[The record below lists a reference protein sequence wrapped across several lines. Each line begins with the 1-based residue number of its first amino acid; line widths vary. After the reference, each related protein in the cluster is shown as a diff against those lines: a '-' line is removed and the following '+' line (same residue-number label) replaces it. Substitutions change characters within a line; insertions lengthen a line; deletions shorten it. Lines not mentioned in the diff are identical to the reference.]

1 MLVGTKCI
9 ILCRVMNLGGT
20 TGIPSSRPICGREVL
35 FCIPLSLR
43 EGALRHRSC
52 REPDGA
58 RRQAQCKLRDD
69 EAIPTKFGDC
79 FGQKYTA
86 LATTGKNNLEVRM
99 LDKLG
104 EIEKSALDS
113 LQSITDQAA
122 LETWRVANLGRSS
135 PLMMAFSELGKLSKE
150 ERPVVGAAANRVK
163 VALESA
169 FESQSQAVKNAAL
182 AKSLEE
188 EKLDVTLPG
197 RTKHIGR
204 LHPSTQQLR
213 RVLDILAEMGFQV
226 YTSPEVETDEMN
238 FQLLNFPP
246 HHPARDMQ
254 DTIYIEAG
262 ERGDNPILLRTQTSP
277 GQIRAMRYFSSLNPS
292 DPPPI
297 RVASP
302 GMCFRHEQIT
312 ARSEVQFNQVEGL
325 AVGKNITFADLK
337 GTIADFVRRMFGEG
351 ARLRFRASYFPF
363 TEPSAEVDV
372 ECFVCG
378 GKGCQVC
385 KNSGWLE
392 ILGCGMVHPVVL
404 QNGGYDPKIYSGY
417 AWGMGP
423 ERQLMLRNKI
433 NDIRYFWGNDVRFLE
448 QF

>member
-1 MLVGTKCI
+1 
-9 ILCRVMNLGGT
+9 
-20 TGIPSSRPICGREVL
+20 
-35 FCIPLSLR
+35 
-43 EGALRHRSC
+43 
-52 REPDGA
+52 
-58 RRQAQCKLRDD
+58 
-69 EAIPTKFGDC
+69 
-79 FGQKYTA
+79 
-86 LATTGKNNLEVRM
+86 M
-99 LDKLG
+99 LDKLS
-104 EIEKSALDS
+104 EIEKSALES
-113 LQSITDQAA
+113 LKTITDSAA
-122 LETWRVANLGRSS
+122 LEVWRVANLGRSS
-135 PLMMAFSELGKLSKE
+135 PLMNVFAEFGKLSKE

-197 RTKHIGR
+197 RTKFIGR

-226 YTSPEVETDEMN
+226 YTSREVETDEYN

-246 HHPARDMQ
+246 DHPARDMQ
-254 DTIYIEAG
+254 DTFFIQADG
-262 ERGDNPILLRTQTSP
+262 RVDNPILMRTHTSP
-277 GQIRAMRYFSSLNPS
+277 GQIHAMRQFAKTNPQ

-297 RVASP
+297 RIALP
-302 GMCFRHEQIT
+302 GMCFRYEQIT

-404 QNGGYDPKIYSGY
+404 QNGGYDPKIYSGF